1 MANCNFIIPFTVP
14 SDIVLARIK
23 EEVEKNKGT
32 FNGNGIE
39 GVFTISII
47 GTLSGNYT
55 IYGQELHICITSK
68 PIFISCGQIENFLKS
83 QIEAAA

>member
-1 MANCNFIIPFTVP
+1 MASCNFIIPFNAPADV
-14 SDIVLARIK
+14 VLARIK

-55 IYGQELHICITSK
+55 VYGQELHISIISK

-83 QIEAAA
+83 QIEAVA